1 MRFLL
6 DTNICIYL
14 IKNHPPEVLEKF
26 RLYRPSEVAIST
38 ISLFELEY
46 GVEKSSQRQRAL
58 LALERFL
65 SPLPVVDLDRAAATE
80 AASIRARLE
89 EKGTPIG
96 PYDTLIAGVAKARGL
111 TLVTNNVREFSRV
124 EGLLVENWVVSE

>member
-26 RLYRPSEVAIST
+26 RHYRPSEVAIST

-96 PYDTLIAGVAKARGL
+96 PYDTLIAGV
-111 TLVTNNVREFSRV
+111 VTDRLYGAILRSP
-124 EGLLVENWVVSE
+124 

>member
-14 IKNHPPEVLEKF
+14 IKNRPPEVLEKF
-26 RLYRPSEVAIST
+26 RKLRPSEIALST
-38 ISLFELEY
+38 ITLFELQY
-46 GVEKSSQRQRAL
+46 GAEKSNQRQRAL
-58 LALERFL
+58 FALERFL
-65 SPLPVVDLDRAAATE
+65 SPLSFVELDTAAAAE
-80 AASIRARLE
+80 AAIIRARLE

-96 PYDTLIAGVAKARGL
+96 PYDTLIAGVAKSKAL

-124 EGLLVENWVVSE
+124 EGLVVENWVVS